1 MKSKRP
7 RAAATAAA
15 AVAVAADHLPPYT
28 SGSADG
34 SGFNITIHVQ
44 RHLEQENH
52 DIFVAAANRLTSII
66 VGDLPNVSVRNKG
79 TVTTVDDITIS
90 AELGQIDGLYG
101 ILGQAGPTSLR
112 TGSYLP
118 ATAQMQFDIVD
129 VAAMGASVF
138 AQVVLH
144 EMSHSLGFGSIWDRK
159 ALVTNGEYTGANAV
173 AQFHALGG
181 SGNIAVEQDGGSG
194 TAGSHWDE
202 TTFGNE
208 LMTGYINDG
217 PELFHRHE
225 RGLVRRPRLSAQRPL
240 SGLRRQR
247 LQFVRLI
254 RRPPRPFPLG
264 GGAPVGLAPAAF
276 CFVPGSGRLMPL
288 GRLVLLVGR
297 RDFLAHQRPAVTV
310 GHDLPVIHAVALADR
325 LFRQVQLG
333 RTHARR

>member
-1 MKSKRP
+1 MRNTSP
-7 RAAATAAA
+7 YGLGHAPGQLDLHVSVPQTNAHVLGVDLTHIIHTNEVEAAKGGGHGGGGGGGGGTTFS
-15 AVAVAADHLPPYT
+15 PYT

-34 SGFNITIHVQ
+34 SGFNITIQ
-44 RHLEQENH
+44 FNGTWSQENH
-52 DIFVAAANRLTSII
+52 DIFVAAANRLTNII

-101 ILGQAGPTSLR
+101 ILGQAGPTSIR

-129 VAAMGASVF
+129 VADMGASVF

-217 PELFHRHE
+217 PNYFT
-225 RGLVRRPRLSAQRPL
+225 GMSAASFADLGYQL
-240 SGLRRQR
+240 SGHYLDY
-247 LQFVRLI
+247 VDN
-254 RRPPRPFPLG
+254 G
-264 GGAPVGLAPAAF
+264 YN
-276 CFVPGSGRLMPL
+276 
-288 GRLVLLVGR
+288 
-297 RDFLAHQRPAVTV
+297 
-310 GHDLPVIHAVALADR
+310 
-325 LFRQVQLG
+325 LF
-333 RTHARR
+333 A